1 LEAWSCARPA
11 CVGQEGMPPA
21 EATENTGIMSLES
34 LGASWA
40 MDVAGVIKAV
50 GSPEKRKIDDKSA
63 IPELI
68 RLSPVTAPQKPAST
82 PTKVVSK
89 SSPPAT
95 ATPNTPTMP
104 PRPSAPPVE
113 KLEPVKMAQNAKK
126 HAAAPS
132 TGAGGS
138 QKTAP
143 VVSSAKTGAKGS
155 SAFKTLVTTAAVLI
169 LIALGVLLL
178 VYKSPNSG
186 MAGTVQTCAS
196 QLGVDIKD
204 VGKKMTEM
212 GKKVGQSVEA
222 AQKNAAK
229 GALAF
234 LGESHSEHKQDLMTS
249 EQQGGLVQSI
259 GYAAGAAV
267 TSTVGYGLYW
277 LLTQGD

>member
-1 LEAWSCARPA
+1 MA
-11 CVGQEGMPPA
+11 PA
-21 EATENTGIMSLES
+21 EATENTGTMSLES

-50 GSPEKRKIDDKSA
+50 GSPEKQKIDDKSA
-63 IPELI
+63 ISELI
-68 RLSPVTAPQKPAST
+68 LLSPVTAPQKPATT
-82 PTKVVSK
+82 PTRVVSK
-89 SSPPAT
+89 ASPPAT

-113 KLEPVKMAQNAKK
+113 KLEPVKMAQSAKK
-126 HAAAPS
+126 PAAVPS

-138 QKTAP
+138 HKMAP
-143 VVSSAKTGAKGS
+143 VVSSAKTGAKGG
-155 SAFKTLVTTAAVLI
+155 SAFKKLVMVLV

-178 VYKSPNSG
+178 VYHSPNSA

-196 QLGVDIKD
+196 KLGVDIKD

-222 AQKNAAK
+222 AHKNAAK
-229 GALAF
+229 GAMAF
-234 LGESHSEHKQDLMTS
+234 LGESASELKQDLMTS